1 VPDIRDR
8 FVIAVVTQDDTRI
21 WTTGIEPGK
30 EPETIWA
37 PADNLHH
44 HHVRMAQHHGGHHAD
59 PNRPEY
65 LEEIA
70 QSLSSAGEILLIG
83 HGKGKGN
90 SVLALVQFL
99 ERKHPD
105 LALKV
110 VGAIDSNLDALTEPE
125 ILAMA
130 REWFESFKRGIVL

>member
-1 VPDIRDR
+1 MTDFTNR

-30 EPETIWA
+30 KPERISA

-44 HHVRMAQHHGGHHAD
+44 HHVRQAQHHGGHHAD
-59 PNRPEY
+59 PNRKEY

-70 QSLSSAGEILLIG
+70 QALSTAGEILLIG
-83 HGKGKGN
+83 HGKGKAN
-90 SVLALVQFL
+90 SVVALVQYL

-105 LALKV
+105 LGLKV
-110 VGAIDSNLDALTEPE
+110 VGALDSNLDALSEPE
-125 ILAMA
+125 ILALA
-130 REWFESFKRGIVL
+130 REWFDNFNQGLVL